1 MEGPHLKLK
10 TFDWLKKLITGVP
23 LFDGQLMNF
32 FISKMGHSRPLFL
45 YFCIF
50 YLNDQFE
57 DKVCQCWDSN
67 RGSLVSEA
75 SPLPTE
81 PPPLPYFD
89 LFYIIW
95 IQQEPFCCSSSK
107 FPNSKLI
114 SMFNRWRCEDF
125 PTTLCQVAAATLQ
138 VPSYYLVMTGRP
150 FYGDRLSF
158 VERKPLC

>member
-23 LFDGQLMNF
+23 LFDGQLMNS

-75 SPLPTE
+75 TPLPTE
-81 PPPLPYFD
+81 PPPLP
-89 LFYIIW
+89 
-95 IQQEPFCCSSSK
+95 
-107 FPNSKLI
+107 
-114 SMFNRWRCEDF
+114 
-125 PTTLCQVAAATLQ
+125 
-138 VPSYYLVMTGRP
+138 
-150 FYGDRLSF
+150 
-158 VERKPLC
+158 

>member
-1 MEGPHLKLK
+1 M
-10 TFDWLKKLITGVP
+10 P

-75 SPLPTE
+75 SPPPTE

-114 SMFNRWRCEDF
+114 SMFNRWRCKDF
-125 PTTLCQVAAATLQ
+125 PTTLCPGWNSNSRQLHQDPGSFEGCSTNCATKLQ
-138 VPSYYLVMTGRP
+138 QHYRYLVTGRP

-158 VERKPLC
+158 VERKPLG